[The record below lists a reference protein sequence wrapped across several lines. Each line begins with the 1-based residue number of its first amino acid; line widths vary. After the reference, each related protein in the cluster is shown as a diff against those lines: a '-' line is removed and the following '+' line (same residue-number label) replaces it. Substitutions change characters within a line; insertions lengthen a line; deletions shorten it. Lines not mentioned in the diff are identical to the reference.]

1 MSANSNTTVNNFI
14 PEIWEAAVYRTL
26 EDNLVGKKVCKN
38 KSDLVAD
45 KGDTIHFNGLA
56 DPTISSYTGSVSY
69 ENLQDSTVSL
79 LIDQDNYYAFKTDD
93 LDGVM
98 ANVDVKGSQAE
109 RSAYQLKRTCD
120 SYIMGLYGE
129 SANTTITDA
138 TCDTATIFSTIGEAK
153 KVLAENNVEESNMWM
168 VIPPWV
174 QLKLELAGIK
184 FSINEGINGKGG
196 MKWCDVLGF
205 DIFVS
210 NQVNNN
216 GTVYN
221 VMAGSYDAMVYAES
235 LMDSEALRA
244 QTAFE
249 NYVRGRHVFG
259 AKVIK
264 PLELV
269 HLALTEAAETTI

>member
-1 MSANSNTTVNNFI
+1 MSANSNATVPGFI

-26 EDNLVGKKVCKN
+26 EDNLIGKKVCRN
-38 KSDLVAD
+38 KSDMVA
-45 KGDTIHFNGLA
+45 KAGDTIHFNGLA
-56 DPTISSYTGSVSY
+56 DPTVSTYSGTVSY

-79 LIDQDNYYAFKTDD
+79 LIDQDNYYAFKVDD
-93 LDGVM
+93 IDKTM

-109 RSAYQLKRTCD
+109 RAAYQLKKTCD
-120 SYIMGLYGE
+120 SYIMGLYTE

-138 TCDTATIFSTIGEAK
+138 TCDTTTIFSTIGEAK

-184 FSINEGINGKGG
+184 FNVNEGINGKGG

-205 DIFVS
+205 DIFVT

-221 VMAGSYDAMVYAES
+221 VMAGSYDALVYAES

-244 QTAFE
+244 QNAFE
-249 NYVRGRHVFG
+249 HYVRGRHVFG
-259 AKVIK
+259 AKTVK
-264 PLELV
+264 AKELV
-269 HLALTEAAETTI
+269 HLALTEATETAI

>member
-1 MSANSNTTVNNFI
+1 MSNKDIQAFI

-26 EDNLVGKKVCKN
+26 EDNLIGKKICRN
-38 KSDLVAD
+38 KSDQVASF
-45 KGDTIHFNGLA
+45 GDTIHFNGLA
-56 DPTISSYTGSVSY
+56 DPTVSAYTGTVTY
-69 ENLQDSTVSL
+69 EGLQDSTVSL
-79 LIDQDNYYAFKTDD
+79 LIDQDNYYAFKVKD
-93 LDGVM
+93 LDKVM
-98 ANVDVKGSQAE
+98 ANIDAKGSQAE
-109 RSAYQLKRTCD
+109 RAAYQLKRTCD
-120 SYIMGLYGE
+120 TYIMGLY
-129 SANTTITDA
+129 SQTANTTITDA
-138 TCDTATIFSTIGEAK
+138 TLDTTTIFSTIGEAK

-205 DIFVS
+205 DIFVT

-235 LMDSEALRA
+235 LMDSEVLRA

-249 NYVRGRHVFG
+249 NYVRGHHVFG

-264 PLELV
+264 PKELV
-269 HLALTEAAETTI
+269 HLALTEAAETAI